1 MHEGPFSLHLWLHL
15 ISFVF
20 LTIVIPI
27 SMRQHL
33 ITVLICT
40 FLMISDVEYIFIYPL
55 VICMSSLEKKM
66 SIQILCP
73 FLKSVSLIFFYYY
86 NGWDPHVLDINSL
99 SDLWFANIFPNTS
112 CLFTMMKFL
121 FVVQKHLDI
130 VHLYI
135 FAFDFW
141 AFGVR
146 FKKLLPTS
154 RIFLSVVSSSF
165 YSIKYY
171 I

>member
-112 CLFTMMKFL
+112 CLFTMMKVF
-121 FVVQKHLDI
+121 FVMQKHFDI

-135 FAFDFW
+135 YIFFLIS
-141 AFGVR
+141 G
-146 FKKLLPTS
+146 LLVS
-154 RIFLSVVSSSF
+154 HSKNYCQCQGYFCLWFLLVFTV
-165 YSIKYY
+165 
-171 I
+171 